1 VIQVVRVPQGFV
13 VRFQC
18 ERCRSVFEQPS
29 VRLLDQSSK
38 AADAMEPLRGDITPE
53 GWQLLCDA
61 CSGRPASTGFR
72 PHLV

>member
-1 VIQVVRVPQGFV
+1 VIQVVRASQGFI

-38 AADAMEPLRGDITPE
+38 AADAMEPISGDITPD

-61 CSGRPASTGFR
+61 CQRRPIMIGSRAR
-72 PHLV
+72 